1 MNRSSRTV
9 TLSAKS
15 VGEVANSVTPNG
27 SALTLRALKP
37 GILVSAAVE
46 RTVARDTRLVL
57 FLCMPAAGPVGAA
70 ATCADVTDPSPRF
83 RSIR

>member
-57 FLCMPAAGPVGAA
+57 FLCMPAAGPVGAGW
-70 ATCADVTDPSPRF
+70 CVEGGVGHSSR
-83 RSIR
+83 RLMSL